1 MDLGLE
7 GKTVIVT
14 GGTRGIGNACAI
26 AVGSEGA
33 QVIACGRDQR
43 NLESALKVFDA
54 NGIKAAGVIAD
65 LGKKDGA
72 SLVYDKAMSVFG
84 KVDVV
89 INIVGGALGG
99 NLSET
104 TEDQW
109 HQTFELNLFSAIR
122 LTKLAVPQM
131 VERRWGRIICIG
143 SIYGREYGGGMTY
156 MTAKASLMAFTK
168 NLSRQVAQHNV
179 LVNTVNPGSIAHPGG
194 SWQKR
199 IDSDPD
205 AMKDF
210 VKDNLPLGRFGRSDE
225 LASLV
230 AFMASEKGSY
240 LTGTSW
246 NVDGGQSKS
255 LI

>member
-7 GKTVIVT
+7 GKAVIVT
-14 GGTRGIGNACAI
+14 GGTRGIGNACAV
-26 AVGSEGA
+26 ALGSEGA
-33 QVIACGRDQR
+33 QVIVCGRDQK
-43 NLESALKVFDA
+43 NLASALEAFDA
-54 NGIKAAGVIAD
+54 KGIKSAGVIAD
-65 LGKKDGA
+65 LSKKDGA
-72 SLVYDKAMSVFG
+72 SLVYDKAMSAFG

-89 INIVGGALGG
+89 INNVGGALGST
-99 NLSET
+99 LSET
-104 TEDQW
+104 TEEQW
-109 HQTFELNLFSAIR
+109 HETFELNLFSAIR

-131 VERRWGRIICIG
+131 VERHWGRIICIG

-199 IDSDPD
+199 IDSDPE

-210 VKDNLPLGRFGRSDE
+210 VKGNLPLGRFGRSDE

>member
-1 MDLGLE
+1 
-7 GKTVIVT
+7 
-14 GGTRGIGNACAI
+14 
-26 AVGSEGA
+26 
-33 QVIACGRDQR
+33 
-43 NLESALKVFDA
+43 
-54 NGIKAAGVIAD
+54 
-65 LGKKDGA
+65 
-72 SLVYDKAMSVFG
+72 
-84 KVDVV
+84 
-89 INIVGGALGG
+89 
-99 NLSET
+99 
-104 TEDQW
+104 
-109 HQTFELNLFSAIR
+109 
-122 LTKLAVPQM
+122 
-131 VERRWGRIICIG
+131 
-143 SIYGREYGGGMTY
+143 

-199 IDSDPD
+199 IDSDPE

-210 VKDNLPLGRFGRSDE
+210 VKGNLPLGRFGRSDE